1 MYSFIR
7 SKSKFVKRDKR
18 IIKEQ
23 HIEHN
28 PLAPD
33 TIEEIFEA
41 LNILECE
48 AGVQWYISQ
57 KKEIPDSTECRL
69 KGKELFK
76 THSQIP
82 DLRIKNRFEK
92 GNRTTLIRNP
102 SLSWHTY
109 ISMIQW
115 YSATAIIDYF
125 IKTGI
130 VFPETALPHRK
141 QKWDNCGG
149 QIINQDDLTT
159 LLSSIKS
166 DPQINTWDNIHER
179 FDNLNKSYDY
189 DKYIHAL
196 GCLASVEEIAEKS
209 FTMNDL
215 KNALQK
221 VIPVCKKITE
231 LTCQS
236 RLKDYTDPYRTF
248 VYDSDEEMNAV
259 LGKFDDDTVIRAISE
274 EMQTLTNSISA
285 FVTRQT
291 AQK

>member
-1 MYSFIR
+1 
-7 SKSKFVKRDKR
+7 
-18 IIKEQ
+18 
-23 HIEHN
+23 
-28 PLAPD
+28 
-33 TIEEIFEA
+33 
-41 LNILECE
+41 
-48 AGVQWYISQ
+48 
-57 KKEIPDSTECRL
+57 
-69 KGKELFK
+69 
-76 THSQIP
+76 
-82 DLRIKNRFEK
+82 
-92 GNRTTLIRNP
+92 
-102 SLSWHTY
+102 
-109 ISMIQW
+109 MIQW

-125 IKTGI
+125 TKTGI
-130 VFPETALPHRK
+130 VFPESGLPHRK
-141 QKWDNCGG
+141 QKWVNCGG